1 MDNSVDT
8 GILDAIRVDWPLVLP
23 EKCTEEQ
30 LLSVLSVEIN
40 RLINHDFSRLIAIL
54 YRIDISEPKLKI
66 LLSENKGSD
75 AGRIIAWMI
84 LERQK
89 EKKLSRQKYSGKGG
103 DIPEDEKW

>member
-1 MDNSVDT
+1 MDTSVDN
-8 GILDAIRVDWPLVLP
+8 GILDALRSDWPLIVP

-30 LLSVLSVEIN
+30 LLQALSVEIN
-40 RLINHDFSRLIAIL
+40 RLINQDFSRLIAIL

-66 LLSENKGSD
+66 LLAENKSSD

-89 EKKLSRQKYSGKGG
+89 EKQRTRQFFRNNQ
-103 DIPEDEKW
+103 DEIPEDEKW

>member
-1 MDNSVDT
+1 METSVDK
-8 GILDAIRVDWPLVLP
+8 GILEAIRSDWPLIVP

-30 LLSVLSVEIN
+30 LLHVLSVEIN
-40 RLINHDFSRLIAIL
+40 RLINQDFSRLIAIL
-54 YRIDISEPKLKI
+54 YRIDISEPKLKT
-66 LLSENKGSD
+66 LLAENKGSD

-89 EKKLSRQKYSGKGG
+89 EKQRSRQLFRNNQE

>member
-1 MDNSVDT
+1 MDTSVDT
-8 GILDAIRVDWPLVLP
+8 GILDSIRLDWPLIVP

-30 LLSVLSVEIN
+30 LLLALSIEIN
-40 RLINHDFSRLIAIL
+40 RLINQDFSRLIAIL

-66 LLSENKGSD
+66 LLAENKGSD

-89 EKKLSRQKYSGKGG
+89 EKQRTRQQFRHKKD

>member
-1 MDNSVDT
+1 MGTMLDS
-8 GILDAIRVDWPLVLP
+8 GILEAIRKDWPLTLP

-30 LLSVLSVEIN
+30 LVQLLAVEIN
-40 RLINHDFSRLIAIL
+40 QLINHDFSRLIAIL

-66 LLSENKGSD
+66 LLAENKGSD

-84 LERQK
+84 MERQN
-89 EKKLSRQKYSGKGG
+89 EKQRSREQYRNRNE

>member
-8 GILDAIRVDWPLVLP
+8 GILAAIRADWPLLVP

-30 LLSVLSVEIN
+30 LLNVLSVEIN

-54 YRIDISEPKLKI
+54 YRIDISETKLKI
-66 LLSENKGSD
+66 LLAENKGSD

-89 EKKLSRQKYSGKGG
+89 EKQRSRQQYSGNRG

>member
-8 GILDAIRVDWPLVLP
+8 GIIDAIRVDWPLVLP
-23 EKCTEEQ
+23 EQCTEEH

-66 LLSENKGSD
+66 LL
-75 AGRIIAWMI
+75 A
-84 LERQK
+84 
-89 EKKLSRQKYSGKGG
+89 
-103 DIPEDEKW
+103 

>member
-1 MDNSVDT
+1 MDNSVNT
-8 GILDAIRVDWPLVLP
+8 GILDAIRIDWPLVLP

-30 LLSVLSVEIN
+30 LLNVLSVEIN

-66 LLSENKGSD
+66 LLAENKGSD

-89 EKKLSRQKYSGKGG
+89 EKLRSRQKYSGNGG

>member
-1 MDNSVDT
+1 MDNSVNT

-30 LLSVLSVEIN
+30 LLNILSVEIN

-66 LLSENKGSD
+66 LLAENKGSD

-89 EKKLSRQKYSGKGG
+89 EKQRSREKYSGNGG

>member
-1 MDNSVDT
+1 MDISVNT
-8 GILDAIRVDWPLVLP
+8 GILDAIRLDWPLVVP

-30 LLSVLSVEIN
+30 LLQVLSVEIN
-40 RLINHDFSRLIAIL
+40 RLINQDFSRLIAIL

-66 LLSENKGSD
+66 LLAENKGSD

-89 EKKLSRQKYSGKGG
+89 EKQKTRKIYSTKE
-103 DIPEDEKW
+103 DNIPDDEKW

>member
-30 LLSVLSVEIN
+30 LLNVLSVEIN

-54 YRIDISEPKLKI
+54 YRIDISEPKVKDLTCRKQ
-66 LLSENKGSD
+66 
-75 AGRIIAWMI
+75 RF
-84 LERQK
+84 
-89 EKKLSRQKYSGKGG
+89 
-103 DIPEDEKW
+103 

>member
-8 GILDAIRVDWPLVLP
+8 GILDSMRMDWPLLVP

-30 LLSVLSVEIN
+30 LLNVLSVEIN
-40 RLINHDFSRLIAIL
+40 RLINQDFSRLIAIL
-54 YRIDISEPKLKI
+54 YRIDISEQKLKN
-66 LLSENKGSD
+66 LLVENKGSD

-89 EKKLSRQKYSGKGG
+89 EKQRLRQRFSKKRD

>member
-1 MDNSVDT
+1 MDTSVDSS
-8 GILDAIRVDWPLVLP
+8 ILVAIRSDWPLVVP

-30 LLSVLSVEIN
+30 LLTALSVEIN
-40 RLINHDFSRLIAIL
+40 RLINQDFSRLIAIL

-66 LLSENKGSD
+66 LLAENKGSD

-89 EKKLSRQKYSGKGG
+89 EKQITRKKYSTKK
-103 DIPEDEKW
+103 DNIPDEEKW